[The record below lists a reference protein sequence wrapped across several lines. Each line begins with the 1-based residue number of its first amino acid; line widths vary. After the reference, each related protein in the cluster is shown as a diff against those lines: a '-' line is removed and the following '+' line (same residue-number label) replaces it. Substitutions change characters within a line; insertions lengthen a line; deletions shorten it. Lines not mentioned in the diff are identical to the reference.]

1 MNELNIGICDTLL
14 LTLPILLQRMKLNNY
29 LWSMV
34 TDAYKRYA
42 NEKGLNKYS
51 LVNAMPDL
59 PREEEMITKEIKAC
73 ILSDDVCD
81 EMDECNHDGGEEA
94 M

>member
-1 MNELNIGICDTLL
+1 
-14 LTLPILLQRMKLNNY
+14 MKQNNY

-34 TDAYKRYA
+34 TEEYKRCA
-42 NEKGLNKYS
+42 IEKELNKYS

-59 PREEEMITKEIKAC
+59 SHGDEMTTKKVEAC

-81 EMDECNHDGGEEA
+81 EMEECNHDGGEEA
-94 M
+94 I